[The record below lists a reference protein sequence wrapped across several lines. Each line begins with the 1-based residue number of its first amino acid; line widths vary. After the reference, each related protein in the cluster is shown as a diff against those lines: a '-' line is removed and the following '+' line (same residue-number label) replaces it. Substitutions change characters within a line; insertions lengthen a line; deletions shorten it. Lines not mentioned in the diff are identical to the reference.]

1 MNLSKKLELENLSN
15 NIRGGTL
22 IPLFFIGGDN
32 MERLII
38 EMIRRQNIMIEQLSE
53 ISKTLAKVH
62 GLALE
67 ESQTEMELISED
79 ELTRTCC

>member
-1 MNLSKKLELENLSN
+1 
-15 NIRGGTL
+15 
-22 IPLFFIGGDN
+22 

-79 ELTRTCC
+79 EFTRTCC

>member
-1 MNLSKKLELENLSN
+1 MDFKLLE
-15 NIRGGTL
+15 I
-22 IPLFFIGGDN
+22 
-32 MERLII
+32 
-38 EMIRRQNIMIEQLSE
+38 IRRQNIMIEQLSE

>member
-1 MNLSKKLELENLSN
+1 MDFKLLE
-15 NIRGGTL
+15 I
-22 IPLFFIGGDN
+22 
-32 MERLII
+32 
-38 EMIRRQNIMIEQLSE
+38 IRRQNIMIEQLSE

-67 ESQTEMELISED
+67 ESETEMELISED